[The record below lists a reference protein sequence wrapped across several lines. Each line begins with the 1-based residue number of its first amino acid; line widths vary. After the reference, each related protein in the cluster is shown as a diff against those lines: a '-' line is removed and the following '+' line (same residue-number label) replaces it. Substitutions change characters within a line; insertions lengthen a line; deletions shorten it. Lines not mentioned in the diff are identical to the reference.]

1 MPCCAIHFMGF
12 RMMSN
17 VQKTEYG
24 EKRAIKAMRLLL
36 LLMLALLMQS
46 CGSHLPPKTDAK
58 LIGYEET
65 GKASFYAMKFQF
77 RKTASGERFNQFAMT
92 AAHKILPF
100 GTMLLVTNLEN
111 GKSVKVKVNDRGPF
125 IKGRIIDLSR
135 ASFAKIGDT
144 AKGVISVKIKA
155 VE

>member
-1 MPCCAIHFMGF
+1 MKNPT
-12 RMMSN
+12 
-17 VQKTEYG
+17 K
-24 EKRAIKAMRLLL
+24 LLL
-36 LLMLALLMQS
+36 WLLLALFLQS
-46 CGSHLPPKTDAK
+46 CGNHIQQKTDPK
-58 LIGYEET
+58 FIGYEEF

-92 AAHKILPF
+92 AAHKALPL

-135 ASFAKIGDT
+135 SSFAKIGDT
-144 AKGVISVKIKA
+144 EEGILSVKI
-155 VE
+155 ETIE